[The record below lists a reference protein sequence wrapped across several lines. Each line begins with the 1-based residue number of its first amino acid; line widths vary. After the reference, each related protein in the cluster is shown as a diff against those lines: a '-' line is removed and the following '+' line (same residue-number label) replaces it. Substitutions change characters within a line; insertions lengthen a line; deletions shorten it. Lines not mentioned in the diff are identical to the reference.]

1 MNFGSAHIS
10 TTLCQGALMN
20 CQSVPHA
27 GIVDTSSCVGSG
39 DVNQIL
45 MFAKQVL
52 LTLWAILFSPQLLF
66 CKLLFTLSET
76 DLLLY
81 ITPVSL
87 LFIHLVGQAALKLM
101 GSPSTSA
108 SRVLEL

>member
-1 MNFGSAHIS
+1 MNFGSAHIP

-45 MFAKQVL
+45 MFAEQVL
-52 LTLWAILFSPQLLF
+52 LLSEPFFPVPNYFFVSYFLP
-66 CKLLFTLSET
+66 SET

-81 ITPVSL
+81 ITPAS
-87 LFIHLVGQAALKLM
+87 LFIHLVDQAALKLM